1 MALRVFKSLP
11 FHRWARKE
19 GLTNAVLAK
28 AAQEV
33 EAGLV
38 DARLG
43 GFLIKKRVPKSGAG
57 KRGGYRTILAHR
69 QGSRLFFL
77 EGYAKNEKDDLEPNE
92 RSALVAAGD
101 VYMKLTDAELDR
113 AVEANKLV
121 EVTVR

>member
-19 GLTNAVLAK
+19 GLTNAVLAQ
-28 AAQEV
+28 AAKEV

-38 DARLG
+38 DGRLG

-69 QGSRLFFL
+69 QGSRLFFM

-101 VYMKLTDAELDR
+101 VYMKLTDAELDM
-113 AVEANKLV
+113 AVDANKLL